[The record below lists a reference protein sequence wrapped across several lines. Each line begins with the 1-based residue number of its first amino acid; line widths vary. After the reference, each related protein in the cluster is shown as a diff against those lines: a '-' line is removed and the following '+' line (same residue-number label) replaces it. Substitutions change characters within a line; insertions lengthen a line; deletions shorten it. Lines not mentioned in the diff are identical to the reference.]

1 MIKNTY
7 YKVMNELD
15 DVIATVETRTE
26 AKKIAK
32 KEAKSRK
39 EMLWVIDIL
48 NDNEVAVYDEKGEE
62 FWKGGLTKAPFNVII
77 IMRKEPGSENI
88 S

>member
-62 FWKGGLTKAPFNVII
+62 FQKKGLDKSPF
-77 IMRKEPGSENI
+77 
-88 S
+88 

>member
-15 DVIATVETRTE
+15 EVIATVETRTE

-39 EMLWVIDIL
+39 EMLWVIDVL
-48 NDNEVAVYDEKGEE
+48 NDNEVAVYEEKGEE
-62 FWKGGLTKAPFNVII
+62 F
-77 IMRKEPGSENI
+77 
-88 S
+88 

>member
-39 EMLWVIDIL
+39 EMLRVIDIL

-62 FWKGGLTKAPFNVII
+62 F
-77 IMRKEPGSENI
+77 
-88 S
+88 

>member
-1 MIKNTY
+1 MKRMIKNTY

-15 DVIATVETRTE
+15 DVIATVETRAE

-62 FWKGGLTKAPFNVII
+62 F
-77 IMRKEPGSENI
+77 
-88 S
+88 

>member
-32 KEAKSRK
+32 KEAKNRK

-48 NDNEVAVYDEKGEE
+48 NDNEVAVYNEKGEE
-62 FWKGGLTKAPFNVII
+62 F
-77 IMRKEPGSENI
+77 
-88 S
+88 

>member
-7 YKVMNELD
+7 YKVMKELD
-15 DVIATVETRTE
+15 EVIATVETRTE

-39 EMLWVIDIL
+39 EMLWVIDVL

-62 FWKGGLTKAPFNVII
+62 F
-77 IMRKEPGSENI
+77 
-88 S
+88 

>member
-39 EMLWVIDIL
+39 EMLWVIDVL

-62 FWKGGLTKAPFNVII
+62 FQKKGLDKSPF
-77 IMRKEPGSENI
+77 
-88 S
+88 

>member
-1 MIKNTY
+1 MFGK
-7 YKVMNELD
+7 
-15 DVIATVETRTE
+15 
-26 AKKIAK
+26 KKIAK

-62 FWKGGLTKAPFNVII
+62 FQKKGLDKSPF
-77 IMRKEPGSENI
+77 
-88 S
+88 

>member
-1 MIKNTY
+1 MKKMIKNTY
-7 YKVMNELD
+7 YKDMNELD

-39 EMLWVIDIL
+39 EMLWVIDVL

-62 FWKGGLTKAPFNVII
+62 F
-77 IMRKEPGSENI
+77 
-88 S
+88 

>member
-15 DVIATVETRTE
+15 EVIATVETRTE

-39 EMLWVIDIL
+39 EMLWVIDVL

-62 FWKGGLTKAPFNVII
+62 F
-77 IMRKEPGSENI
+77 
-88 S
+88 

>member
-1 MIKNTY
+1 MKKMIKNTY

-62 FWKGGLTKAPFNVII
+62 F
-77 IMRKEPGSENI
+77 
-88 S
+88 

>member
-32 KEAKSRK
+32 KEAKNRK
-39 EMLWVIDIL
+39 EMLWVIDVL

-62 FWKGGLTKAPFNVII
+62 F
-77 IMRKEPGSENI
+77 
-88 S
+88 

>member
-48 NDNEVAVYDEKGEE
+48 NDNEVAVYDEKGEKKKK
-62 FWKGGLTKAPFNVII
+62 KGLDKSPF
-77 IMRKEPGSENI
+77 
-88 S
+88 

>member
-15 DVIATVETRTE
+15 VVIATVETRTE

-39 EMLWVIDIL
+39 E
-48 NDNEVAVYDEKGEE
+48 
-62 FWKGGLTKAPFNVII
+62 NVV
-77 IMRKEPGSENI
+77 GH
-88 S
+88 

>member
-1 MIKNTY
+1 MKKMIKNTY

-32 KEAKSRK
+32 KEAKNRK
-39 EMLWVIDIL
+39 EMLWVIDVL

-62 FWKGGLTKAPFNVII
+62 F
-77 IMRKEPGSENI
+77 
-88 S
+88 

>member
-15 DVIATVETRTE
+15 EVIVTVETRTE

-32 KEAKSRK
+32 KEAKNRK
-39 EMLWVIDIL
+39 EMLWVIDVL
-48 NDNEVAVYDEKGEE
+48 NENEVAVYDEKGEE
-62 FWKGGLTKAPFNVII
+62 F
-77 IMRKEPGSENI
+77 
-88 S
+88 

>member
-15 DVIATVETRTE
+15 DVIATVETKTE

-62 FWKGGLTKAPFNVII
+62 F
-77 IMRKEPGSENI
+77 
-88 S
+88 

>member
-15 DVIATVETRTE
+15 EVIATVETRTE

-32 KEAKSRK
+32 KEAKNRK

-62 FWKGGLTKAPFNVII
+62 V
-77 IMRKEPGSENI
+77 
-88 S
+88 

>member
-48 NDNEVAVYDEKGEE
+48 NDNEVVVYDEKGEE
-62 FWKGGLTKAPFNVII
+62 F
-77 IMRKEPGSENI
+77 
-88 S
+88 

>member
-15 DVIATVETRTE
+15 EVIATVEIRTE

-32 KEAKSRK
+32 KEAKNRK
-39 EMLWVIDIL
+39 EMLWVIDVL

-62 FWKGGLTKAPFNVII
+62 F
-77 IMRKEPGSENI
+77 
-88 S
+88 

>member
-15 DVIATVETRTE
+15 DIIATVETRTE

-32 KEAKSRK
+32 KEAKNRK
-39 EMLWVIDIL
+39 EMLWVIDVL

-62 FWKGGLTKAPFNVII
+62 F
-77 IMRKEPGSENI
+77 
-88 S
+88 

>member
-7 YKVMNELD
+7 YKVMNELN
-15 DVIATVETRTE
+15 DVIATIETRTE

-39 EMLWVIDIL
+39 ETLWVIDVL
-48 NDNEVAVYDEKGEE
+48 NDDEVASYDEKGEE
-62 FWKGGLTKAPFNVII
+62 F
-77 IMRKEPGSENI
+77 
-88 S
+88 